1 MNTSQKE
8 LYSQSE
14 YLQGEAAFIEIQVH
28 DKLRLRSEHLGQFH
42 LHPDFDGFVTIHG
55 EGETDGK
62 RKILFSSVNQSKR
75 QHYVRETTRLYSSVI
90 HQVKPN
96 SVKRVIVH
104 PDTLDPRTSR
114 FEHLINL
121 ADSLNEM
128 NESLDTEVCV
138 EPRGTDRHGKVLRN
152 EMDDLTALSDILGS
166 SDIGLCID
174 LAQLF
179 VVHGNEGIPRFLE
192 ELKSIRLPVK
202 EFHVSDVSQSK
213 KTVNRVATEVGK
225 GAIDWQPILPMMI
238 QRCDQLLIETLG
250 GIKVFQRSKSF
261 LKALVRENEVLL

>member
-14 YLQGEAAFIEIQVH
+14 ELQGEAAFIEIQVH
-28 DKLRLRSEHLGQFH
+28 DKLKFKSERLGQFH
-42 LHPDFDGFVTIHG
+42 LHPDFDGFLSIHG

-62 RKILFSSVNQSKR
+62 RKILLSSVNQSER
-75 QHYVRETTRLYSSVI
+75 QRYVRETIRLYSSVI
-90 HQVKPN
+90 QQFKPN
-96 SVKRVIVH
+96 SLKRVIIH
-104 PDTLDPRTSR
+104 PDTLDRRISR
-114 FEHLINL
+114 FEQIMNL
-121 ADSLNEM
+121 AASLTEL

-152 EMDDLTALSDILGS
+152 EIDDLTALNDILGS

-202 EFHVSDVSQSK
+202 EFHVSDVSRSK
-213 KTVNRVATEVGK
+213 KILNRVATEVGK
-225 GAIDWQPILPMMI
+225 GAIDWQPILPLML
-238 QRCDQLLIETLG
+238 QHCDELLIETLG
-250 GIKVFQRSKSF
+250 GVTVFQRSKAF
-261 LKALVRENEVLL
+261 LEALVRENEVLL